1 MVGQPKKKDMKRE
14 ELEILLARYE
24 AYCGELTRIIELNK
38 ITET

>member
-1 MVGQPKKKDMKRE
+1 MIEKPEKKDMKRE

-24 AYCGELTRIIELNK
+24 AYCQELTRIIEANK